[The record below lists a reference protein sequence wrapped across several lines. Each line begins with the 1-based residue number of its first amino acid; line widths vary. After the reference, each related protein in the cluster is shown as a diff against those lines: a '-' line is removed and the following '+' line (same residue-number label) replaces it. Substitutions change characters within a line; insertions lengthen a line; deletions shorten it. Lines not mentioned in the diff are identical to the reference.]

1 MQASGQHP
9 YLGAAH
15 LDMILVM
22 LAEQLEDQ
30 ADTLEQKLTDDP
42 PQQ

>member
-1 MQASGQHP
+1 
-9 YLGAAH
+9 
-15 LDMILVM
+15 MILVM

-42 PQQ
+42 PSTIE